1 MTSTIPTP
9 YRLSG
14 ISPKSYE
21 HPADRAATA
30 ALRQIP
36 YIDQVVRKLFEFGF
50 ERAYRQGLIANG
62 IRIGPK
68 QLPAMWSS
76 YQECFQTLDMEA
88 QNDLYVLQTPEVNA
102 MAFGADKPLVILN
115 SGLVGMLDD
124 DELKSVIAHEVG
136 HIHSDHVLYT
146 TVLNLLLAIGL
157 GNSGLPLAGLPLQ
170 VIQLVLLEWSRAAEL
185 TCDRAAALVVRD
197 PRITC
202 RTLMKL
208 AGGSIK
214 GLSVDAFIQQATEYE
229 DWDDS
234 LDRAVRFLPELSTT
248 HPFAVRRVS
257 ELLRWI
263 RSGEYERILGGVYVR
278 RGQEPP
284 PNAEFARAVDHYAS
298 SFSALIQEAGGG
310 VQQVARSLSD
320 WLRSL

>member
-1 MTSTIPTP
+1 MTSTVPTP
-9 YRLSG
+9 FRLSG

-68 QLPAMWSS
+68 QLPAVWSN
-76 YQECFQTLDMEA
+76 YQECFRTLDMEV
-88 QNDLYVLQTPEVNA
+88 QNDLYILQTPEVNA

-136 HIHSDHVLYT
+136 
-146 TVLNLLLAIGL
+146 LN
-157 GNSGLPLAGLPLQ
+157 
-170 VIQLVLLEWSRAAEL
+170 
-185 TCDRAAALVVRD
+185 
-197 PRITC
+197 
-202 RTLMKL
+202 
-208 AGGSIK
+208 
-214 GLSVDAFIQQATEYE
+214 VDAFIQQATEYE

-310 VQQVARSLSD
+310 VQHVARSLSD

>member
-1 MTSTIPTP
+1 MTSTVPTP

-68 QLPAMWSS
+68 QLPAVWSN
-76 YQECFQTLDMEA
+76 YQECFQTLDMEV

-124 DELKSVIAHEVG
+124 DELKSVIAHEAG
-136 HIHSDHVLYT
+136 HIHSEHGRQRPAVGG
-146 TVLNLLLAIGL
+146 LAT
-157 GNSGLPLAGLPLQ
+157 AGDPAG
-170 VIQLVLLEWSRAAEL
+170 AAG
-185 TCDRAAALVVRD
+185 VV
-197 PRITC
+197 
-202 RTLMKL
+202 
-208 AGGSIK
+208 AG
-214 GLSVDAFIQQATEYE
+214 
-229 DWDDS
+229 
-234 LDRAVRFLPELSTT
+234 
-248 HPFAVRRVS
+248 
-257 ELLRWI
+257 
-263 RSGEYERILGGVYVR
+263 
-278 RGQEPP
+278 
-284 PNAEFARAVDHYAS
+284 
-298 SFSALIQEAGGG
+298 
-310 VQQVARSLSD
+310 
-320 WLRSL
+320 

>member
-1 MTSTIPTP
+1 MTSTVPTP
-9 YRLSG
+9 FRLSG

-68 QLPAMWSS
+68 QLPAVWSN
-76 YQECFQTLDMEA
+76 YQECFRTLDMEV
-88 QNDLYVLQTPEVNA
+88 QNDLYILQTPEVNA

-136 HIHSDHVLYT
+136 
-146 TVLNLLLAIGL
+146 LN
-157 GNSGLPLAGLPLQ
+157 
-170 VIQLVLLEWSRAAEL
+170 
-185 TCDRAAALVVRD
+185 
-197 PRITC
+197 
-202 RTLMKL
+202 
-208 AGGSIK
+208 
-214 GLSVDAFIQQATEYE
+214 VDAFIQQATEYE

-284 PNAEFARAVDHYAS
+284 PSAEFARAVDHYAS

>member
-1 MTSTIPTP
+1 MTSTVPTP
-9 YRLSG
+9 FRLSG

-68 QLPAMWSS
+68 QLPAVWSN
-76 YQECFQTLDMEA
+76 YQECFRTLDMEM
-88 QNDLYVLQTPEVNA
+88 QNDLYILQTPEVNA

-136 HIHSDHVLYT
+136 
-146 TVLNLLLAIGL
+146 LN
-157 GNSGLPLAGLPLQ
+157 
-170 VIQLVLLEWSRAAEL
+170 
-185 TCDRAAALVVRD
+185 
-197 PRITC
+197 
-202 RTLMKL
+202 
-208 AGGSIK
+208 
-214 GLSVDAFIQQATEYE
+214 VDAFIQQATEYE

>member
-1 MTSTIPTP
+1 
-9 YRLSG
+9 
-14 ISPKSYE
+14 
-21 HPADRAATA
+21 
-30 ALRQIP
+30 
-36 YIDQVVRKLFEFGF
+36 
-50 ERAYRQGLIANG
+50 
-62 IRIGPK
+62 
-68 QLPAMWSS
+68 
-76 YQECFQTLDMEA
+76 
-88 QNDLYVLQTPEVNA
+88 
-102 MAFGADKPLVILN
+102 MAFGADRPLVILN

-157 GNSGLPLAGLPLQ
+157 GSSGLPLAGLPLQ

-185 TCDRAAALVVRD
+185 TCDRAATLVVRD

-214 GLSVDAFIQQATEYE
+214 GLNVDAFIQQATEYE

-298 SFSALIQEAGGG
+298 SFSALIQEAGGAAAAG
-310 VQQVARSLSD
+310 SRPG
-320 WLRSL
+320 

>member
-1 MTSTIPTP
+1 MTSTVPTP

-36 YIDQVVRKLFEFGF
+36 YIDQVVRKLFEFGV
-50 ERAYRQGLIANG
+50 ERAYRQGLLANG

-68 QLPAMWSS
+68 QLPAVWSS

-136 HIHSDHVLYT
+136 HIHSEHGQQRPAVG
-146 TVLNLLLAIGL
+146 GL
-157 GNSGLPLAGLPLQ
+157 
-170 VIQLVLLEWSRAAEL
+170 
-185 TCDRAAALVVRD
+185 AAAGDPAGAAGVV
-197 PRITC
+197 
-202 RTLMKL
+202 
-208 AGGSIK
+208 AGRG
-214 GLSVDAFIQQATEYE
+214 
-229 DWDDS
+229 
-234 LDRAVRFLPELSTT
+234 T
-248 HPFAVRRVS
+248 H
-257 ELLRWI
+257 LR
-263 RSGEYERILGGVYVR
+263 
-278 RGQEPP
+278 
-284 PNAEFARAVDHYAS
+284 
-298 SFSALIQEAGGG
+298 
-310 VQQVARSLSD
+310 
-320 WLRSL
+320 

>member
-1 MTSTIPTP
+1 MTSTVPTP
-9 YRLSG
+9 FRLSG

-68 QLPAMWSS
+68 QLPAVWSN
-76 YQECFQTLDMEA
+76 YQECFRTLDMEV
-88 QNDLYVLQTPEVNA
+88 QNDLYILQTPEVNA

-136 HIHSDHVLYT
+136 
-146 TVLNLLLAIGL
+146 LN
-157 GNSGLPLAGLPLQ
+157 
-170 VIQLVLLEWSRAAEL
+170 
-185 TCDRAAALVVRD
+185 
-197 PRITC
+197 
-202 RTLMKL
+202 
-208 AGGSIK
+208 
-214 GLSVDAFIQQATEYE
+214 VDAFIQQATEYE

>member
-1 MTSTIPTP
+1 
-9 YRLSG
+9 
-14 ISPKSYE
+14 
-21 HPADRAATA
+21 
-30 ALRQIP
+30 
-36 YIDQVVRKLFEFGF
+36 
-50 ERAYRQGLIANG
+50 
-62 IRIGPK
+62 
-68 QLPAMWSS
+68 
-76 YQECFQTLDMEA
+76 
-88 QNDLYVLQTPEVNA
+88 
-102 MAFGADKPLVILN
+102 
-115 SGLVGMLDD
+115 
-124 DELKSVIAHEVG
+124 
-136 HIHSDHVLYT
+136 
-146 TVLNLLLAIGL
+146 
-157 GNSGLPLAGLPLQ
+157 
-170 VIQLVLLEWSRAAEL
+170 
-185 TCDRAAALVVRD
+185 
-197 PRITC
+197 
-202 RTLMKL
+202 MKL

-214 GLSVDAFIQQATEYE
+214 GLNVDAFIQQATEYE

-284 PNAEFARAVDHYAS
+284 PNAEFARAVDHYAN

>member
-1 MTSTIPTP
+1 MTSTLPSAF
-9 YRLSG
+9 RLSG

-36 YIDQVVRKLFEFGF
+36 YIDQVVRKLFEFGV

-62 IRIGPK
+62 IRIGPQ
-68 QLPAMWSS
+68 QLPAVWNS
-76 YQECFQTLDMEA
+76 YQECFHALDMEVR
-88 QNDLYVLQTPEVNA
+88 NDLYILQTPEANA

-115 SGLVGMLDD
+115 SGLVGMLDE

-136 HIHSDHVLYT
+136 HIHSEHVLYT
-146 TVLNLLLAIGL
+146 TVLNLLLAVGL
-157 GNSGLPLAGLPLQ
+157 GSTGLPLAGLPLQ
-170 VIQLVLLEWSRAAEL
+170 LIQLVLLEWSRAAEL
-185 TCDRAAALVVRD
+185 SCDRAAALVVRD
-197 PRITC
+197 PRVTC

-208 AGGSIK
+208 AGG
-214 GLSVDAFIQQATEYE
+214 GLHGLNVDAFIQQASEYE
-229 DWDDS
+229 EWDDS
-234 LDRAVRFLPELSTT
+234 MDRAMRFFSELSTT

-263 RSGEYERILGGVYVR
+263 RSGDYERILGGVYVR

-284 PNAEFARAVDHYAS
+284 ANAEFARAVDHYS
-298 SFSALIQEAGGG
+298 QSFSALIQDAGGG
-310 VQQVARSLSD
+310 MQHVARGLSD